1 MAHCNYKLIYIVL
14 VRKGGSL
21 FFYLVV
27 FTYVSSQVD
36 KVWGQT
42 PSTLTNDQV
51 QQFVQQAQASGM
63 TEPQME
69 ELAKTRGF
77 TAVDITAMRQRI
89 RQLQPSSEKVEHVGK
104 ATPLREQ
111 PPTPAPPPVTKSSA
125 VFGASLFTNTSLSFE
140 PNLRL
145 ATPRNYIVGPDDELI
160 INVYGNAQQTYRP
173 RVTPEGTI
181 FVENL
186 SPVYVNGLTIEQA
199 ERRIITRLRT
209 LYQGLNTTGGGINA
223 QLTLGSV
230 RSIKVTLIGQIVRPG
245 TYTLSSLSTVFN
257 ALYAAGGPDPD
268 RGSFRSINV
277 LRGNRVI
284 RTLDVYDFLL
294 RADQRDNIR
303 LQDQDL
309 IFINHYDNRIELG
322 GEVKQ
327 PGLYEVRPGETLR
340 QALNFAGGLAERAYI
355 ATITLQRNTP
365 TDQQLISI
373 AAADID
379 QFMPKA
385 GDRYVV
391 GTISGRV
398 INKVRISGAVF
409 RPGDYA
415 LSQNMT
421 VRQLVNTAEGLREDA
436 FLHRA
441 SIRRL
446 RDNLDPELISVD
458 VGKLMRNEVADVL
471 LQRDDELIIRSSS
484 ELREQRTVTVQG
496 AVNKAGSFDFADSMT
511 VANLIVLAG
520 GFAESAS
527 SSRLEIARRVK
538 DDTVGLEKNQSVQL
552 IVCDIDPQ
560 LRLTNADARLLL
572 RPFDQVFVRNSPRYE
587 VQKGVVI
594 TGEVVYPGPYAIRQK
609 NDRITDLIG
618 RAGGL
623 RPEAFLQAARFSRKG
638 EPISLDLRRVMH
650 YPDSGGNLLLED
662 GDVLTIPRKI
672 ELIRIRGE
680 VLNPATV
687 EFRPGKSTRRY
698 IDEAGGFTRKALKG
712 KTYLVGA
719 NGKIQPAHCF
729 LGIRSYPRPDRGTE
743 IVVPTELTKEPN
755 RSSPAERV
763 ALLSVMA
770 SGAAVLLSAIRLFS
784 N

>member
-1 MAHCNYKLIYIVL
+1 ML
-14 VRKGGSL
+14 VRKGESL
-21 FFYLVV
+21 FIWLVV
-27 FTYVSSQVD
+27 FTYVSSQSG
-36 KVWGQT
+36 KAWGQT
-42 PSTLTNDQV
+42 PSTLTNEQV

-63 TEPQME
+63 TETQME

-77 TAVDITAMRQRI
+77 SAVDITAMRQRI
-89 RQLQPSSEKVEHVGK
+89 RQLQPSSDKVEQISKPV
-104 ATPLREQ
+104 PQREQ
-111 PPTPAPPPVTKSSA
+111 PPTPAPPPVAKPSSA
-125 VFGASLFTNTSLSFE
+125 VFGASLFTNAALSFE

-145 ATPRNYIVGPDDELI
+145 ATPRNYIIGPDDELI

-186 SPVYVNGLTIEQA
+186 SPVYVSGLTIEQA
-199 ERRIITRLRT
+199 ERRIITRLKT
-209 LYQGLNTTGGGINA
+209 LYQGLNSTGGINA

-230 RSIKVTLIGQIVRPG
+230 RSIKVTLMGQVVRPG
-245 TYTLSSLSTVFN
+245 TYTLSSLATVFN

-268 RGSFRSINV
+268 RGSFRSINI

-327 PGLYEVRPGETLR
+327 PGLYEVRAGETLR
-340 QALNFAGGLAERAYI
+340 QVLNFAGGLAERAYT
-355 ATITLQRNTP
+355 ATITVQRNTP
-365 TDQQLISI
+365 TEQQLISI

-379 QFMPKA
+379 QFLPKA

-398 INKVRISGAVF
+398 TNKVRISGAIV

-415 LSQNMT
+415 LSQNVT
-421 VRQLVNTAEGLREDA
+421 VRQLIKNAEGLREDV

-441 SIRRL
+441 TIRRL
-446 RDNLDPELISVD
+446 RENLDPELISVD
-458 VGKLMRNEVADVL
+458 VGKLMRNEVADVV
-471 LQRDDELIIRSSS
+471 LQRDDELIIRTIS
-484 ELREQRTVTVQG
+484 ELREQRIVTVQG
-496 AVNKAGSFDFADSMT
+496 AVNKAGTFDFADSMT
-511 VANLIVLAG
+511 VANLVVLAG
-520 GFAESAS
+520 GLAESAS

-538 DDTVGLEKNQSVQL
+538 DDTAGLDISQSVQL

-560 LRLTNADARLLL
+560 LRLNSADARLLL

-587 VQKGVVI
+587 AQKGVVI
-594 TGEVVYPGPYAIRQK
+594 TGEIFYPGAYAIRQK

-638 EPISLDLRRVMH
+638 EPISLDLRRVTQ
-650 YPDSGGNLLLED
+650 YPASGGNLLLED

-672 ELIRIRGE
+672 ELVRIRGE
-680 VLNPATV
+680 VLNPTTV

-698 IDEAGGFTRKALKG
+698 IDEAGGFTNKALKG

-719 NGKIQPAHCF
+719 NGKIQPAHSF
-729 LGIRSYPRPDRGTE
+729 LGLRSYPRPDRGAE
-743 IVVPTELTKEPN
+743 IVVPTESAKEPN